1 MKKKVLTML
10 LAVTMS
16 ATVGSPV
23 CAADFTSG
31 AESAAE
37 FSESLVS
44 GEGTSENTTDMGTVS
59 DEADVE
65 EKTQRTEE
73 AEEPAGRAGR
83 DKPMQQFQ
91 ENWKPQKKLMQ
102 RHLQPKKSQR
112 KTLQMKKMQLL
123 NLMTVRKMYLQT
135 AQSFQVLLKNIL
147 P

>member
-44 GEGTSENTTDMGTVS
+44 GEGTS
-59 DEADVE
+59 
-65 EKTQRTEE
+65 
-73 AEEPAGRAGR
+73 
-83 DKPMQQFQ
+83 
-91 ENWKPQKKLMQ
+91 
-102 RHLQPKKSQR
+102 
-112 KTLQMKKMQLL
+112 
-123 NLMTVRKMYLQT
+123 
-135 AQSFQVLLKNIL
+135 
-147 P
+147 